1 MLTNEQRKEL
11 RDLCVIPK
19 VCYKRGLLS
28 LVECITKIETEWSSK
43 YDAQYDSPTY
53 YKVMWDLEKEAYVAR
68 HLMSK

>member
-19 VCYKRGLLS
+19 GLYKRGLMS
-28 LVECITKIETEWSSK
+28 LVECITKIATEWKTK
-43 YDAQYDSPTY
+43 YDKEWGSPTF
-53 YKVMWDLEKEAYVAR
+53 YKVMWDLDKEAYVAR

>member
-19 VCYKRGLLS
+19 GLYKRGLLS
-28 LVECITKIETEWSSK
+28 LVECIKKIETEWGSK
-43 YDAQYDSPTY
+43 YDAQYDSPTF
-53 YKVMWDLEKEAYVAR
+53 YKVMWDLDKEAYVAS